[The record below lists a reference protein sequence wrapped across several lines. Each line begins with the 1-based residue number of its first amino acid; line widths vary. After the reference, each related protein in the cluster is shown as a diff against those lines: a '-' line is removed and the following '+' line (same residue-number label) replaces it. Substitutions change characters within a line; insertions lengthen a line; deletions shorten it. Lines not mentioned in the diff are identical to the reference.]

1 MWEDY
6 SGLLDSYC
14 AVLGIVIAGI
24 CTILAGIVTQ
34 NHRSR
39 AIRSVLGYC
48 ASLELSYNT
57 ELRGNADRRCPV
69 TTERRN
75 DIERFVRCL

>member
-1 MWEDY
+1 VWEDY

-39 AIRSVLGYC
+39 LLMIWLD
-48 ASLELSYNT
+48 LLMTHNPELTGEQNEQS
-57 ELRGNADRRCPV
+57 E
-69 TTERRN
+69 
-75 DIERFVRCL
+75 